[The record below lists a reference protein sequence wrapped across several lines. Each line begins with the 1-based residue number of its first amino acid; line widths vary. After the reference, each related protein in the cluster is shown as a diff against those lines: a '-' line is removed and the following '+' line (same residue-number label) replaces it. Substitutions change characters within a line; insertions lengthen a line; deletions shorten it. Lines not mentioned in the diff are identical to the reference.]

1 MLARLSIRTKIMAAF
16 LLVVAVAASLGLFS
30 IRQMELINERALDI
44 QERWLKSVRLLG
56 DVRAYTITYRGLVRA
71 HILANDAAGKAA
83 MDKNFDL
90 IVAALNKT
98 FEAYEP
104 MLASGQERELYGKF
118 KTAWNDYFA
127 GTQGVLDASRKGDE
141 AAARDLHVRITPAA
155 LRADEFLAQ
164 GVQLNNKGAEEAG
177 RSATE
182 TYRFSYRLVL
192 AGLTLTILIGLLTT
206 FTLTRDVSR
215 AIASVIAPMRA
226 LSGGD
231 FLVQIPH
238 LGERTEIGNIADAL
252 RIFRDALVAKK
263 EADDRVL
270 ANSQA
275 EAQRSEQNS
284 AGNARV

>member
-1 MLARLSIRTKIMAAF
+1 
-16 LLVVAVAASLGLFS
+16 
-30 IRQMELINERALDI
+30 
-44 QERWLKSVRLLG
+44 
-56 DVRAYTITYRGLVRA
+56 
-71 HILANDAAGKAA
+71 

-90 IVAALNKT
+90 IVAALNTT

-182 TYRFSYRLVL
+182 TYKFSYRLVL

-215 AIASVIAPMRA
+215 GHRIGDCTDAGVERRRF
-226 LSGGD
+226 SGS
-231 FLVQIPH
+231 IPH

-252 RIFRDALVAKK
+252 RI
-263 EADDRVL
+263 
-270 ANSQA
+270 
-275 EAQRSEQNS
+275 SEMLS
-284 AGNARV
+284 SRRRRPTIGF